1 MLMPKLF
8 NSYEQFESGIS
19 ESMEDSLFG
28 QVVAKSIAK
37 NSRWRN

>member
-1 MLMPKLF
+1 MFLSELF
-8 NSYEQFESGIS
+8 DSHEQFESGIS
-19 ESMEDSLFG
+19 ESMEDALFR